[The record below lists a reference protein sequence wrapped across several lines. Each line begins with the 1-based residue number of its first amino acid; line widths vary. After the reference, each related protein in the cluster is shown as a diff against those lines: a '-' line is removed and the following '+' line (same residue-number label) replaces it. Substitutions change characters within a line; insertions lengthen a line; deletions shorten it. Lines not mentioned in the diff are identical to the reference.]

1 MVINAIGSNLDG
13 FLKFVGS
20 TDADNIGTS
29 QTGTASTALTLNG
42 ASVTATDTDG
52 LVDNETLGSSCNFT
66 LDGAQTTST
75 NPRSATDLN
84 SFVTIEVQ
92 IIYHQ

>member
-29 QTGTASTALTLNG
+29 QSGTASTALTLNG
-42 ASVTATDTDG
+42 ASVTQPFQMVGKRT
-52 LVDNETLGSSCNFT
+52 NFEWFGKLYHGWFT
-66 LDGAQTTST
+66 I
-75 NPRSATDLN
+75 RF
-84 SFVTIEVQ
+84 SFIW
-92 IIYHQ
+92 IKFISDIFKFK

>member
-29 QTGTASTALTLNG
+29 QSGTASTALTLNG
-42 ASVTATDTDG
+42 ASVTATDPDG
-52 LVDNETLGSSCNFT
+52 LVDNETLAVQVILHLMVHKQLQQV
-66 LDGAQTTST
+66 LDQL
-75 NPRSATDLN
+75 R
-84 SFVTIEVQ
+84 I
-92 IIYHQ
+92 